1 MMAGPGVYP
10 RAERVFRPWK
20 NGGGTTAEILAAPE
34 GAGFDAFDWRI
45 STARVEA
52 SGPFSLFPGADR
64 VLTVLEGGGIA
75 LDLAGERHAL
85 DASAPP
91 FAFPGDVPCFGHLD
105 AGPLLD
111 LNVMVRRPWT
121 ADVRRGPL
129 DAHPTGLALLLED
142 AGGLS
147 RLDFVDL
154 AAADRTLV
162 QALAGAPA
170 ITIALHA
177 RKP

>member
-1 MMAGPGVYP
+1 MAAGVYP

-20 NGGGTTAEILAAPE
+20 NGGGTTAEIVASPE

-52 SGPFSLFPGADR
+52 SGPFSCFPGVDR

-75 LDLAGERHAL
+75 LEIGGARLAL
-85 DASAPP
+85 DAESPP
-91 FAFPGDVPCFGHLD
+91 FAFPGDVDCFGHLA

-129 DAHPTGLALLLED
+129 EAGAGGFALLLED
-142 AGGLS
+142 AAGLS
-147 RLDFVDL
+147 RLDLVDL
-154 AAADRTLV
+154 AVADPALV
-162 QALAGAPA
+162 RA
-170 ITIALHA
+170 IA
-177 RKP
+177 RASAIGIVLRANA